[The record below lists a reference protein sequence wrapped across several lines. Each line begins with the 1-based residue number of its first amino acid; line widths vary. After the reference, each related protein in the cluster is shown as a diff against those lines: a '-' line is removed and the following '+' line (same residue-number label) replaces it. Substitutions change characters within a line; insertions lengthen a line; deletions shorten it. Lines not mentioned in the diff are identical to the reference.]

1 MLAFLFAAPDKAPL
15 NASSCRDGVLKA
27 ENAEAAVQNRASMRS
42 TSGVEIALAV
52 LLAPKD
58 ARMSLRAFVASGDLC
73 GDLLFNAAA
82 VQPGDEADSIDPY
95 V

>member
-15 NASSCRDGVLKA
+15 NATSCRDGVLKA

-52 LLAPKD
+52 LIAAKD
-58 ARMSLRAFVASGDLC
+58 ARMSLRAFVASEDLC
-73 GDLLFNAAA
+73 GISSSTLPTSNPAMK
-82 VQPGDEADSIDPY
+82 QPI